1 MDDTN
6 TDIVITGDGV
16 ANFTPGSQTNGSAP
30 HSTVKLRPLSATE
43 RSRRHRQRKR
53 DAAATR
59 PATDA
64 SVAGPVTSR
73 VAPAIAMQRT
83 LGAVIAVVGIGL
95 SIAGMFASTRYAIM
109 TTTGADR
116 ILAAGV
122 AVAADLLTL
131 TLPSGTIAIWRAKR
145 RGLAL
150 ASVLLW
156 LAAAAITTTN
166 LSGFFG
172 AKADI
177 FMSGRETATT
187 ARTLVLERV
196 ARLRDER
203 DTISESRPVGVI
215 IVAIRNA
222 TKATVD
228 QEREALAIAKR
239 RDDLDAQLATIEP
252 TIAALPAVNAIDP
265 ASATMSDT
273 IDLVTGVVIG
283 DDTLRRVRLA
293 LLLGLPL
300 VGGLVLAVGAAVA
313 GLARGT

>member
-203 DTISESRPVGVI
+203 DTISEFPPGRRHHRCHPQRNEGNGGSRARG
-215 IVAIRNA
+215 AGDSETQGRS
-222 TKATVD
+222 
-228 QEREALAIAKR
+228 R
-239 RDDLDAQLATIEP
+239 RP
-252 TIAALPAVNAIDP
+252 T
-265 ASATMSDT
+265 
-273 IDLVTGVVIG
+273 G
-283 DDTLRRVRLA
+283 DDRTNHR
-293 LLLGLPL
+293 G
-300 VGGLVLAVGAAVA
+300 VA
-313 GLARGT
+313 GGERDRSGERNDVRHHRSRYRRCHRR